1 VQGYDELRGDPQ
13 IRHNQVFREVPV
25 GNRTATLVNHPLRYD
40 GEVPPLR
47 RLALRLGED
56 TRAVLSELGYRAAE
70 IDDLIAR
77 RVVAAPPETAAGLR

>member
-1 VQGYDELRGDPQ
+1 
-13 IRHNQVFREVPV
+13 
-25 GNRTATLVNHPLRYD
+25 
-40 GEVPPLR
+40 VPPLR

-56 TRAVLSELGYRAAE
+56 TRAVLFELGYPAAE